1 MRSSKPFFAAV
12 AATVIGTA
20 TAVAAHVDFN
30 DPKRALGREGDV
42 RVDAQL
48 ARDTVS
54 PNAPVTVTY
63 QIENLSRATV
73 AVADKIFDITF
84 DPDART
90 ITFSIGAEVPPGPNM
105 PHLAI
110 IKPGE
115 KRVLTGG
122 AILHIATPSIRTPSG
137 ASAVHS
143 IGSAYAL
150 ALGGYVISEVFPS
163 TNDPLAAQSY
173 AQRHGRCNARRR
185 PGNRPGRARSRAVAR
200 PAGRA

>member
-122 AILHIATPSIRTPSG
+122 AILHIATPSIRTPWTAIPQYLQIQVTVLKDVTPFG
-137 ASAVHS
+137 KFIELQNKSAAPV
-143 IGSAYAL
+143 
-150 ALGGYVISEVFPS
+150 
-163 TNDPLAAQSY
+163 
-173 AQRHGRCNARRR
+173 
-185 PGNRPGRARSRAVAR
+185 
-200 PAGRA
+200 